1 MNTFF
6 KSIFFILLFSLSI
19 IARSQED
26 SLVIPESP
34 ELDLQFLI
42 VEALRNNPEIQSAQF
57 DWDMMRAKIPQMQSL
72 DNPEL
77 QLMQEEIPG
86 FKFSDA
92 MYSRVELMQ
101 MFPFPGKV
109 NLQAELTRIES
120 EHGHHDHLEKI
131 NEFFSHGNSN
141 LFLLID

>member
-6 KSIFFILLFSLSI
+6 KSIFFILLFSFSL

-57 DWDMMRAKIPQMQSL
+57 DWDMKRAKIPQMQSL
-72 DNPEL
+72 ENPEL
-77 QLMQEEIPG
+77 QLMQEEIPAL
-86 FKFSDA
+86 KFGDA

-101 MFPFPGKV
+101 MFPFPGKI
-109 NLQAELTRIES
+109 NLQAELTRI
-120 EHGHHDHLEKI
+120 
-131 NEFFSHGNSN
+131 
-141 LFLLID
+141 